1 MHFKDDREVIGFI
14 IVVMFPLRP
23 ALEFLLRPP
32 LSLPPRFEFVYR
44 FPSSSSSDRLTILP
58 FVQPPESRMITKL
71 DTKEKSMG
79 CMKIEKTMM
88 ISLLVFFPLS
98 DEFSPSPLVPLDRQ
112 A

>member
-1 MHFKDDREVIGFI
+1 
-14 IVVMFPLRP
+14 
-23 ALEFLLRPP
+23 
-32 LSLPPRFEFVYR
+32 
-44 FPSSSSSDRLTILP
+44 
-58 FVQPPESRMITKL
+58 MITKL